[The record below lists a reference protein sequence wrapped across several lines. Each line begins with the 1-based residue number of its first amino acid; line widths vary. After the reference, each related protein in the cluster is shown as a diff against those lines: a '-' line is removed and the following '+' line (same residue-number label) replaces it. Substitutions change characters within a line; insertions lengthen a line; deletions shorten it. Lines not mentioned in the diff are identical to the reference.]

1 MAFCNHDRFVCPTVK
16 SQETKSQE
24 TDVQFA
30 LNYGPEVL
38 TANTFLIR
46 HDPKS
51 CSQRPS
57 STHNHSGRSPCLDLS
72 QSAHSFGFFTR
83 SGPVRPALRIM
94 MLSIAV
100 LLLRASGFGIDHP
113 QHVTVNGKAYDWPKT
128 PLVVVLIDGGDP
140 SYVNAALKRNL
151 LPNFK
156 RLMSDGFASV
166 AQSVMPSFTNPN
178 NVSVIT
184 GVVPAVHGIS
194 GNFFLDPATG
204 QGVMMNDPKFLRA
217 DSILA
222 KFSENGA
229 KVVAITAKDKL
240 AKILSYKLRNG
251 ISFSAEK
258 ADECS
263 KQRNGID
270 NCLAYVGMPLPSEY
284 SPDLSLFVLEAG
296 IKILERE
303 KPDLMYLSLSD
314 YVQHKYAPDSKEA
327 NEFYVKIDDTLGRL
341 AALGATIAVTGD
353 HGMNDKSGPDG
364 SPNIVFLQDVLDREL
379 GSGATRVILPVTD
392 PYTQHH
398 ADLGSFADIYFLKSL
413 SSIAVMKI
421 LQTQPGVE
429 LVMDRVSAAKTFEL
443 PGDRIGDVIVVADR
457 RTVLGGSKAE
467 LDLSLLGGMR
477 LRSHG
482 GLADRNVYLMF
493 SRPLNDAYAKI
504 AISRQLHNF
513 DVFDFALNGLQE
525 R

>member
-1 MAFCNHDRFVCPTVK
+1 MACSDRLAHLTRVRLQET
-16 SQETKSQE
+16 QETKA
-24 TDVQFA
+24 QFFVDRGA
-30 LNYGPEVL
+30 EFLESS
-38 TANTFLIR
+38 NTPLV
-46 HDPKS
+46 S
-51 CSQRPS
+51 CADS
-57 STHNHSGRSPCLDLS
+57 SGSLRRS
-72 QSAHSFGFFTR
+72 R
-83 SGPVRPALRIM
+83 SGLANSFIVGTDSVSLLPALRIV

-100 LLLRASGFGIDHP
+100 LLMSTSGFGTDHP
-113 QHVTVNGKAYDWPKT
+113 QRITVNGKSYDWPKT

-140 SYVNAALKRNL
+140 AYVNAALKRNL
-151 LPNFK
+151 LPNFE
-156 RLMSDGFASV
+156 RFMREGFASV

-184 GVVPAVHGIS
+184 GVPPAVHGIS
-194 GNFFLDPATG
+194 GNFFLDPTTG
-204 QGVMMNDPKFLRA
+204 EGVMMNDPKFLRA
-217 DSILA
+217 ESILA
-222 KFSENGA
+222 GFSENGA

-240 AKILSYKLRNG
+240 AKILAYKLRAG

-258 ADECS
+258 ADHCT
-263 KQRNGID
+263 KQENGID
-270 NCLAYVGMPLPSEY
+270 NCLAYVGQPLPSEY

-327 NEFYVKIDDTLGRL
+327 NDFYVQIDQALGRL
-341 AALGATIAVTGD
+341 AALGATVAVTAD

-364 SPNIVFLQDVLDREL
+364 SPNIVFLQDVLDHEL
-379 GSGATRVILPVTD
+379 GSGATQVILPVTD

-398 ADLGSFADIYFLKSL
+398 ADLGSFADIYFRKPL
-413 SSIAVMKI
+413 SPITVMKI
-421 LQTQPGVE
+421 LDRQPGVE

-443 PGDRIGDVIVVADR
+443 PADRIGDLIVTGDR
-457 RTVLGGSKAE
+457 STVLGASQAN
-467 LDLSLLGGMR
+467 LDLSQLGGRR

-493 SRPLNDAYAKI
+493 SRPLNDTYAKI
-504 AISRQLHNF
+504 AISRQLHNY
-513 DVFDFALNGLQE
+513 DVFDFALNGLQA